1 MSASGTVQSAV
12 EAMKYDY
19 MSEPFGLNE
28 PKPLLDR
35 VTTHFR
41 LKVEDR
47 FCS

>member
-1 MSASGTVQSAV
+1 
-12 EAMKYDY
+12 
-19 MSEPFGLNE
+19 MSELFGLNE

-47 FCS
+47 FSSQSSFEIYSSTIADPAAV